1 MHSVTSVCKTCTSC
15 TFMTV
20 LYVGCCIP
28 NTLKTCTLFFHFLLV
43 HHNFH
48 ITPQI
53 TVQGVEVWR
62 SEWLILRTTTSDLLP
77 RDQGI
82 IIPIPGHVSWL
93 GVVILNIYLKI
104 QQQNLQ
110 AGSSSC
116 FIYMYIYTH
125 THTYRE
131 YFYHVPE
138 HSSWQNSLPHTKPSS
153 ARSSRVHS
161 SPAIQ
166 LTFFHTGDSKC

>member
-1 MHSVTSVCKTCTSC
+1 MHSVISVCKICTSC

-48 ITPQI
+48 VTPQI

-62 SEWLILRTTTSDLLP
+62 SEWLILRTITSDLLP

-82 IIPIPGHVSWL
+82 IIPIPRHILWL
-93 GVVILNIYLKI
+93 GVVILNIYFRFSNRTFMQVVPHIL
-104 QQQNLQ
+104 
-110 AGSSSC
+110 
-116 FIYMYIYTH
+116 YIYTYIY

-138 HSSWQNSLPHTKPSS
+138 HSSWHKSLSHTKPSS

-166 LTFFHTGDSKC
+166 LTFFHTGVSKC